1 VFRRKP
7 KTTST
12 STNREVQAAMRD
24 RDVLLEGVA
33 DAVKKVDSLQS
44 ELLRQY
50 LEAERELRKRD
61 GTH

>member
-12 STNREVQAAMRD
+12 NPEVQEAMRD

-33 DAVKKVDSLQS
+33 AAVKEVDRLQS

-50 LEAERELRKRD
+50 LEAERVERKKD